1 MSEEGRKEK
10 ERKRKERKD
19 ESVGYVGKEF
29 FFFFLVLHIAAF
41 FKNAAIGYPLKKFI
55 RLDL

>member
-1 MSEEGRKEK
+1 MSEEG
-10 ERKRKERKD
+10 RKRKERKD
-19 ESVGYVGKEF
+19 ESVGYVGKD
-29 FFFFLVLHIAAF
+29 FFFFLCVCVLHIAAF